1 MDEGI
6 KYYLDKM
13 DSHKKTSYLFEKL
26 PFYCRLVKSEMIILF
41 AIFFIVLG
49 IATKTIITSFIL
61 FMFFST
67 EYSRIFNYREKILEE
82 CLINEEMHRIEM
94 LENGVDP
101 NFPDDPLY
109 ITQDDRAQFFS
120 DALSLN
126 RSYHIFRKLTILL
139 VYGRWIKNK

>member
-6 KYYLDKM
+6 KYYLDKL

-26 PFYCRLVKSEMIILF
+26 PFYCRLVKSEMIMLF

-49 IATKTIITSFIL
+49 IATKTIITSSIL
-61 FMFFST
+61 FLLFST
-67 EYSRIFNYREKILEE
+67 EYSRIYNYRDKILEE
-82 CLINEEMHRIEM
+82 RLINEEMHRIEM
-94 LENGVDP
+94 LEKGVDP
-101 NFPDDPLY
+101 NFPNDPLY

-126 RSYHIFRKLTILL
+126 KSYHIIRKLTLLL
-139 VYGRWIKNK
+139 VYGRWVKNK

>member
-6 KYYLDKM
+6 RYYLKKI
-13 DSHKKTSYLFEKL
+13 DSHKKTSYLFGKI
-26 PFYCRLVKSEMIILF
+26 PFYCRLVKIEMIVIF

-49 IATKTIITSFIL
+49 IATKTLITSFIL
-61 FMFFST
+61 FLLFST
-67 EYSRIFNYREKILEE
+67 EYSRIFDYREKILEE

-126 RSYHIFRKLTILL
+126 RSYHIFQKLTILL